1 MACKIDENI
10 DLRIVDLFQD
20 VTVDLVL
27 AIDKA
32 MKRLFKPLAQIAVVV
47 RTD

>member
-1 MACKIDENI
+1 MACKIDKNI

-20 VTVDLVL
+20 STVELVL

-32 MKRLFKPLAQIAVVV
+32 MK
-47 RTD
+47 